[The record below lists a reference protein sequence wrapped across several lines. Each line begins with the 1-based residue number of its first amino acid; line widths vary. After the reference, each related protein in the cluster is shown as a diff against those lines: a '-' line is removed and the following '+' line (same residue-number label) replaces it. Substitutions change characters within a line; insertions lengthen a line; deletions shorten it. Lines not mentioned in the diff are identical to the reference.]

1 MGGTSHDSDARVGVG
16 VPEPVVSAAG
26 PVMAGRLRARLHVW
40 QRMFPN
46 NKLVLSWVE
55 HGVLVPFAGEAPAAH
70 HRASTIRGADELR
83 FTREQIGSLL
93 ARKVIQ
99 RGRPKVCCP
108 LGVVP
113 KKGPKRFRLI
123 HNVRYVNAHLARLPF
138 KYESITDLQYLLKPG
153 EWMVKFDLEAG
164 YHHIPLH
171 PSQWELYG
179 FEFEGE
185 QYMWRQLFFG
195 LSPACYV
202 FTVVLRALCARWRAR
217 GIRLVHYIDDILV
230 VGPRNLV
237 REQGLLVR
245 AELEALGFLMNMAKS
260 VVEPVQQV
268 DFLGFDVD
276 SRGEPRLT
284 VPTARVDKLRAALL
298 ELQAAGLAPVP
309 VRSVARVAGQ
319 IMSMSL
325 ALAPAR
331 LFTRELYRVI
341 DSMHR
346 QDLPDGWRAR
356 VHIHALAREEIDFW
370 LRCFDRWNGLPIG
383 RTAGV
388 VEVQVTSDA
397 SHLHG
402 WGGWI
407 ENPAVRLQLPLEAG
421 VVRTFNAQGRWTVL
435 TADEHINLQEL
446 RGWYFTARALRS
458 EIPRGSRVR
467 PRLDNTTAIAYIN
480 NGGGRL
486 PLFTAVVRDIW
497 HLAVEEGWLMQ
508 PAIHIRGEHNVLAD
522 YLSRNF
528 DQSDWMFNPKYF
540 EELDALWGPHTY
552 DRSASYVNH
561 QNNLPYDSLYYDP
574 FATGHD
580 TFTQRWGGHNNWCNG
595 NFAILSRY
603 IAHARDCAAR
613 VTFIVPRWPREWWHV
628 LCAECVAWRELP
640 RAHDLFLPGDRHSAF
655 PGGRPPWRVYAF
667 RVDFRQTADSLA
679 LRKLAHALP
688 WSARRM

>member
-1 MGGTSHDSDARVGVG
+1 
-16 VPEPVVSAAG
+16 
-26 PVMAGRLRARLHVW
+26 
-40 QRMFPN
+40 
-46 NKLVLSWVE
+46 
-55 HGVLVPFAGEAPAAH
+55 
-70 HRASTIRGADELR
+70 
-83 FTREQIGSLL
+83 
-93 ARKVIQ
+93 
-99 RGRPKVCCP
+99 
-108 LGVVP
+108 
-113 KKGPKRFRLI
+113 
-123 HNVRYVNAHLARLPF
+123 
-138 KYESITDLQYLLKPG
+138 
-153 EWMVKFDLEAG
+153 
-164 YHHIPLH
+164 
-171 PSQWELYG
+171 
-179 FEFEGE
+179 
-185 QYMWRQLFFG
+185 
-195 LSPACYV
+195 
-202 FTVVLRALCARWRAR
+202 
-217 GIRLVHYIDDILV
+217 
-230 VGPRNLV
+230 
-237 REQGLLVR
+237 VR
-245 AELEALGFLMNMAKS
+245 AELEALGFLMNMGKS
-260 VVEPVQQV
+260 IVEPVQQV

-284 VPTARVDKLRAALL
+284 VPAARVAKLHAALL
-298 ELQAAGLAPVP
+298 QLQEAGSEPVS
-309 VRSVARVAGQ
+309 VRRVARATGQ

-346 QDLPDGWRAR
+346 QDLPNGWRAR
-356 VHIHALAREEIDFW
+356 VRIHPLARDEIDFW
-370 LRCFDRWNGLPIG
+370 LRCFDRWNGLPIA
-383 RTAGV
+383 RTPGV

-397 SHLHG
+397 SHLEG

-407 ENPAVRLQLPLEAG
+407 ANPAVHLSLPLEVG

-458 EIPRGSRVR
+458 KIPRGSRVR

-497 HLAVEEGWLMQ
+497 QLAVEEGWLMM
-508 PAIHIRGEHNVLAD
+508 PAIHIRGLDNVLAD
-522 YLSRNF
+522 QLSRRF
-528 DQSDWMFNPKYF
+528 DQSDWMFNPRYF
-540 EELDALWGPHTY
+540 DELDALWGPHTY

-561 QNNLPYDSLYYDP
+561 QNNLPYDSLFFDP

-595 NFAILSRY
+595 NFAIMSRY
-603 IAHARDCAAR
+603 IAHARECEAE

-667 RVDFRQTADSLA
+667 RVDFRQTADA
-679 LRKLAHALP
+679 TVLRELAHALP

>member
-1 MGGTSHDSDARVGVG
+1 
-16 VPEPVVSAAG
+16 
-26 PVMAGRLRARLHVW
+26 MAGRLRARLHVW
-40 QRMFPN
+40 PRMFPN
-46 NKLVLSWVE
+46 NKLVLSWLE

-70 HRASTIRGADELR
+70 HCTSNIRGADELR
-83 FTREQIGSLL
+83 FTREQIGNLL
-93 ARKVIQ
+93 AREVIQ

-164 YHHIPLH
+164 YHHIQLH

-217 GIRLVHYIDDILV
+217 GIRLVHYIDDILL
-230 VGPRNLV
+230 VGPRDLV

-245 AELEALGFLMNMAKS
+245 AELEALGFLVEMKKS

-284 VPTARVDKLRAALL
+284 VPATRVDKLRAALQQ
-298 ELQAAGLAPVP
+298 LQGAGSEPVP

-356 VHIHALAREEIDFW
+356 VRIHPLAREEIDFW
-370 LRCFDRWNGLPIG
+370 LRCFDRWNGLPIA
-383 RTAGV
+383 RSPGV
-388 VEVQVTSDA
+388 VGVQVTSDA

-407 ENPAVRLQLPLEAG
+407 ENPAVHLTLPLERG
-421 VVRTFNAQGRWTVL
+421 VVKTFNAQGRWTVL
-435 TADEHINLQEL
+435 TKDEHINLQEM
-446 RGWYFTARALRS
+446 RGWYFTARSLRS
-458 EIPRGSRVR
+458 KIPRGSRVS

-497 HLAVEEGWLMQ
+497 QLAVEEGWLMQ
-508 PAIHIRGEHNVLAD
+508 PAIHIRGLDNVLAD
-522 YLSRNF
+522 QLSRRF
-528 DQSDWMFNPKYF
+528 DQSDWMFNPTYF
-540 EELDALWGPHTY
+540 DELDALWGPHTY

-561 QNNLPYDSLYYDP
+561 QNNLPYDSLFFDP

-580 TFTQRWGGHNNWCNG
+580 TFTQRWGRHNNWCNG
-595 NFAILSRY
+595 NFAILSLY
-603 IAHARDCAAR
+603 IAHARECAAEA
-613 VTFIVPRWPREWWHV
+613 TFIVPRWPREWWHV
-628 LCAECVAWRELP
+628 LCAECLAWRELP

-667 RVDFRQTADSLA
+667 RVDFRQTADA
-679 LRKLAHALP
+679 ADLRKLAHALP